1 MAVAA
6 RPGGAAL
13 AMAGRYL
20 ALLLIANLVWEV
32 GQMPLYTLWREGGA
46 GEIAQAI
53 LHCTVGDG
61 IIGAVPLGGAWLLTG
76 AWGWPEQ
83 GFGRVAI
90 AATFF
95 GVGATVVL
103 EWLNVELWRTWSYAA
118 AMPRL
123 PPLGTGL
130 APLLQWLL
138 LPTLCLL
145 AARRLAPARG

>member
-6 RPGGAAL
+6 HPGGAAL

-20 ALLLIANLVWEV
+20 ALLLIANLTWEV
-32 GQMPLYTLWREGGA
+32 AQLPLYTLWAERSPV
-46 GEIAQAI
+46 EIGQAVV
-53 LHCTVGDG
+53 HCTFGDVVT
-61 IIGAVPLGGAWLLTG
+61 GAVSLSAAWLMTRVHS
-76 AWGWPEQ
+76 WPEQ
-83 GFGRVAI
+83 GFVQVAI
-90 AATFF
+90 VTTVF

-103 EWLNVELWRTWSYAA
+103 EWLNVELWRTWSYAT

-130 APLLQWLL
+130 SPVLQWLL

-145 AARRLAPARG
+145 AARRLTPSY